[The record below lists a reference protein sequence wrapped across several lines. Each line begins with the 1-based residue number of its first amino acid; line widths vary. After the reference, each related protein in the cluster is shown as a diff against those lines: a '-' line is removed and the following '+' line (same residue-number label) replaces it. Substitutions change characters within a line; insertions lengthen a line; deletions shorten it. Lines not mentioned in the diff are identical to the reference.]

1 MIGYIVASAIQI
13 YFSIVISSTVD
24 YKKNV
29 TYLGILLS
37 LNEMSTR
44 VRTFLVILFF
54 AFSFKIGV
62 YIMIAKRGL
71 FDFLVEF
78 VEEGMEYQVYRRM
91 TEMG

>member
-1 MIGYIVASAIQI
+1 M
-13 YFSIVISSTVD
+13 SIS
-24 YKKNV
+24 
-29 TYLGILLS
+29 
-37 LNEMSTR
+37 